1 MKVRIVLSPFSII
14 SVTCILDLVR
24 ACSCTVREASEGLDL
39 RGDEPGKA
47 RILSSMG
54 AACVGSGREKRPIR
68 IPWIMVIQSYGYVTN
83 KGKVII
89 IYNSII

>member
-1 MKVRIVLSPFSII
+1 MQVRIVLSPFSII

-54 AACVGSGREKRPIR
+54 AACVGSGREKGTFGFLGS
-68 IPWIMVIQSYGYVTN
+68 W
-83 KGKVII
+83 
-89 IYNSII
+89 